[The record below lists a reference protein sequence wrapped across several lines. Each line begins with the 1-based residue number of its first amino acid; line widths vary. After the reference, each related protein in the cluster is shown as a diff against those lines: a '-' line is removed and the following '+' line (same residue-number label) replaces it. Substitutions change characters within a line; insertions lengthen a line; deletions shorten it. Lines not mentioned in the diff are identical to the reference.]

1 MGTWP
6 LGGNLSCYAL
16 FRALASDNALSVI
29 ALMLTAGMLLA
40 VAAIW
45 LWCRRGV
52 DRKTEANSESVVT
65 PGPADAERN
74 GVLDG
79 ADVHSVG
86 HYYRW
91 PTRF

>member
-1 MGTWP
+1 MGAWP
-6 LGGNLSCYAL
+6 LDGNLSYYAL
-16 FRALASDNALSVI
+16 FRALASDNALSAV
-29 ALMLTAGMLLA
+29 ALMLTAGMILA

-52 DRKTEANSESVVT
+52 DRQMEADSES
-65 PGPADAERN
+65 AETT
-74 GVLDG
+74 GLAESEHDGMLDG
-79 ADVHSVG
+79 AGVHRTG